1 MSPPHKEYK
10 PHPELQKHIDFQKEG
25 MYVPDQPVVGF
36 SPPSTHF
43 WLQARGIEIIEDDD
57 DDDMT
62 LHFDELDAAAT
73 EVSILTLSLQQLH
86 LTQLF
91 LCAWGYFRGACDAGL
106 MAGPC
111 VHLLCLAQQRLSRQP
126 LLRQAWLWWDVM
138 RIECEVGA
146 SPEFHSACA
155 CRSPYTWSSGRPCSR
170 RLTAWRSMRAM
181 TSPSAPL

>member
-1 MSPPHKEYK
+1 MQLHAVWAEQVIMEPMQMSPPHKEYK

-73 EVSILTLSLQQLH
+73 EVSILTLFPQHICTS
-86 LTQLF
+86 
-91 LCAWGYFRGACDAGL
+91 
-106 MAGPC
+106 
-111 VHLLCLAQQRLSRQP
+111 
-126 LLRQAWLWWDVM
+126 
-138 RIECEVGA
+138 
-146 SPEFHSACA
+146 HS
-155 CRSPYTWSSGRPCSR
+155 CS
-170 RLTAWRSMRAM
+170 
-181 TSPSAPL
+181 

>member
-73 EVSILTLSLQQLH
+73 EVSAL
-86 LTQLF
+86 
-91 LCAWGYFRGACDAGL
+91 
-106 MAGPC
+106 
-111 VHLLCLAQQRLSRQP
+111 
-126 LLRQAWLWWDVM
+126 
-138 RIECEVGA
+138 
-146 SPEFHSACA
+146 
-155 CRSPYTWSSGRPCSR
+155 TWSLCTLMLIVATPGRPWQVQG
-170 RLTAWRSMRAM
+170 AI
-181 TSPSAPL
+181 

>member
-73 EVSILTLSLQQLH
+73 EVSTLAGSL
-86 LTQLF
+86 
-91 LCAWGYFRGACDAGL
+91 R
-106 MAGPC
+106 
-111 VHLLCLAQQRLSRQP
+111 HLLLASAILGRL
-126 LLRQAWLWWDVM
+126 
-138 RIECEVGA
+138 
-146 SPEFHSACA
+146 
-155 CRSPYTWSSGRPCSR
+155 
-170 RLTAWRSMRAM
+170 
-181 TSPSAPL
+181 